1 MEYREV
7 ADEQRALV
15 AAGKP
20 AGLASGKDCR
30 IHGRFYLNRKMTE
43 AGIGRV
49 LVASLH
55 QAIADL
61 LPERLEF
68 YENWLNPTGL
78 RHGTIGLAPLNAVL
92 SFLREDDHV
101 YPGVVQLAGRYAA
114 EWTMSAQGRGRQWL
128 VRFSP
133 RPLRQRAAVSLI
145 RRTVRRSYAGS
156 RAVVRLRRGRGTVV
170 LRASLFCNVREAAP
184 APLCGFYAALVSRL
198 LELHRVG
205 TRVEVRTCRA
215 VGDRTCVLDVEA
227 GV

>member
-1 MEYREV
+1 
-7 ADEQRALV
+7 
-15 AAGKP
+15 
-20 AGLASGKDCR
+20 
-30 IHGRFYLNRKMTE
+30 MTE

-61 LPERLEF
+61 LPGRLEF

-78 RHGTIGLAPLNAVL
+78 RNGTIGLAPLHAVL
-92 SFLREDDHV
+92 SFLRQDDHV
-101 YPGVVQLAGRYAA
+101 YPRVVELAGRYAA
-114 EWTMSAQGRGRQWL
+114 EWTMAAQGGRRQWL

-133 RPLRQRAAVSLI
+133 RPFRQRAAIALI
-145 RRTVRRSYAGS
+145 RRTVRQSYAGS
-156 RAVVRLRRGRGTVV
+156 RAVVRLRRGRGTVD

-198 LELHRVG
+198 LELHRVDG
-205 TRVEVRTCRA
+205 RVEVRACRA
-215 VGDRTCVLDVEA
+215 VGDRTCVLDVHP